1 MNVQLIVSARVCSS
15 HFKEDDFMRDLYHEL
30 LNEPVRKILKSN
42 TIPTLNLTLE
52 GQEKK
57 DRKRKS
63 SENRSALANKRARQ
77 EIIEDLLKESSSS
90 SLTKDAEVQVDSL
103 NGNFLVLILAV
114 YKKRVVHQN
123 MSN

>member
-1 MNVQLIVSARVCSS
+1 
-15 HFKEDDFMRDLYHEL
+15 MRDLYHEL